1 MSVARCAHCGA
12 PLELAEGAR
21 RAKCGYCQHDQ
32 DVSSL
37 VKAVERPSQQASA
50 GSRYTVGQPV
60 LCEWRGKWWPASIVE
75 VLGDDRVRVEGLNM
89 VKKSQ
94 KPNPQAGV
102 AGGLVEREAPLHISN
117 VLLFNPAT
125 QKGDRVGFKTL
136 ANGKKV
142 RIFKSN
148 KEVVDA

>member
-1 MSVARCAHCGA
+1 MNKIRKGDQVVVITGRNKGRRGA
-12 PLELAEGAR
+12 
-21 RAKCGYCQHDQ
+21 
-32 DVSSL
+32 V
-37 VKAVERPSQQASA
+37 
-50 GSRYTVGQPV
+50 
-60 LCEWRGKWWPASIVE
+60 IE
-75 VLGDDRVRVEGLNM
+75 VLKDDRVRVEGLNM
-89 VKKSQ
+89 VKKHL

-102 AGGLVEREAPLHISN
+102 QGGIVEREAALHISN

-136 ANGKKV
+136 ASGKKV